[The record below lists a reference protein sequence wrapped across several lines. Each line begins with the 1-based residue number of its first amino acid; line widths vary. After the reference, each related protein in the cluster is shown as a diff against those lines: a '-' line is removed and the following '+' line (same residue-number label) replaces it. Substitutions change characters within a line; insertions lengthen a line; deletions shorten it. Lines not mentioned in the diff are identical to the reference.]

1 MAPMK
6 PPETILSPDCKR
18 VLVIMID
25 YHLGDFAISM
35 PVIEALASYFDHGID
50 LAVFHSHASL
60 VPLLPSAAKI
70 RTLPYVT
77 EKKKRDWRQ
86 HLSFLKLMAQVAQRR
101 YRAVFTLSG
110 RSPCALLTLGSL
122 SPKRIGTPNA
132 RLTWVY
138 NHRPSRHGGKHRLDG
153 FTPVLNHIGLAG
165 RPPLCKLVLPEAALA
180 RARTLAAHFGTDRPY
195 VVMHPTA
202 GKVCRQWPAERF
214 AQVADR
220 LMERYGWPVILVGT
234 PAEQPYLAAL
244 QDRLTFPAE
253 SARVTESLDVTLAL
267 LRHCRLFVCNF
278 SGPTHLAGLTTDAP
292 IVCISG
298 PTDKQ
303 YWALLS
309 NPNVTLLSGPICP
322 TRCKKDNCTIGMV
335 CMRDVTV
342 DDVMHAIE
350 KTASPPQI
358 TPSPG

>member
-1 MAPMK
+1 MVPMK
-6 PPETILSPDCKR
+6 TPETVIPPDCAR

-25 YHLGDFAISM
+25 YHLGDFTISM

-86 HLSFLKLMAQVAQRR
+86 HLSFLKLTAQAARRR

-132 RLTWVY
+132 RLAWVY
-138 NHRPSRHGGKHRLDG
+138 NQRPAQQGGEHRLDG
-153 FTPVLNHIGLAG
+153 FTPVLRHIGLAG
-165 RPPLCKLVLPEAALA
+165 RPPLCKLVLPEAALSRA
-180 RARTLAAHFGTDRPY
+180 RALTAQFDTDRPY
-195 VVMHPTA
+195 AVIHPTA

-214 AQVADR
+214 AQVADQ
-220 LMERYGWPVILVGT
+220 LMERYRWPVFLVGT
-234 PAEQPYLAAL
+234 PTEQPYLAAL
-244 QDRLTFPAE
+244 QNRLADPAA
-253 SARVTESLDVTLAL
+253 STLVTESLDVTLAL

-298 PTDKQ
+298 PTDKR

-309 NPNVTLLSGPICP
+309 NPNATLLSGPICP

-335 CMRDVTV
+335 CMRDVAIE
-342 DDVMHAIE
+342 DVMRAID
-350 KTASPPQI
+350 KTASPTQ
-358 TPSPG
+358 SPPPPG